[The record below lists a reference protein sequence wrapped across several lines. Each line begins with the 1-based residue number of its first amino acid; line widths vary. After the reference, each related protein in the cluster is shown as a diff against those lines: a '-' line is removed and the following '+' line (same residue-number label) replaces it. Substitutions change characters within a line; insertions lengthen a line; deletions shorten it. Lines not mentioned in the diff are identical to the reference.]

1 MREISFFGKTDPGR
15 VRKQNEDI
23 FLINEEKHFC
33 LVADGIGGSKAGGIA
48 SKIFAETVSDC
59 FETAVDILEN
69 EAPGLI
75 KKIFSTANSNI
86 LNHAM
91 ENQECSG
98 MGCTA
103 ELILFFDNSY
113 VLGHMGDSRT
123 FRLRN
128 GNLKQLT
135 VDHSLVQEQISQG
148 LITPE
153 EAKKHSF
160 KNIIIRAV
168 GIEENPLLDILKGK
182 ILTSDRFLLC
192 SDGLTDIIERSQIE
206 EILNASYD
214 NNKNVEILV
223 ENAKESQGKDNIT
236 VVIAQINSRVG

>member
-1 MREISFFGKTDPGR
+1 MREILFFGKTDPGR

-23 FLINEEKHFC
+23 FLLNEQKNFC
-33 LVADGIGGSKAGGIA
+33 LVADGIGGSRAGGTA
-48 SKIFAETVSDC
+48 SKIFAQTVSDY
-59 FETAVDILEN
+59 FDNIKNFQESES
-69 EAPGLI
+69 PSLI
-75 KKIFSTANSNI
+75 KKIFAAANSNI
-86 LNHAM
+86 LNHAK
-91 ENQECSG
+91 NHQECSG

-103 ELILFFDNSY
+103 ELILFFENTY

-148 LITPE
+148 LITPD
-153 EAKKHSF
+153 EAKKHAF

-182 ILTSDRFLLC
+182 IITGDRFLLC
-192 SDGLTDIIERSQIE
+192 SDGLTDVIEISQIE
-206 EILNASYD
+206 ELLNCSSKD
-214 NNKNVEILV
+214 SQNVELLV
-223 ENAKESQGKDNIT
+223 KNAKESLGKDNIT
-236 VVIAQINSRVG
+236 VVIVQINT

>member
-1 MREISFFGKTDPGR
+1 MREILLFGKTDQGR
-15 VRKQNEDI
+15 VRKENEDI
-23 FLINEEKHFC
+23 FLLNEEKHFC

-48 SKIFAETVSDC
+48 SKIFAQTVSDY
-59 FETAVDILEN
+59 FETIVDPPEI

-75 KKIFSTANSNI
+75 KKIFLMANSNI
-86 LNHAM
+86 LNHAT
-91 ENQECSG
+91 EHQECSG

-103 ELILFFDNSY
+103 ELILFFNHSY

-128 GNLKQLT
+128 GSLKQLT
-135 VDHSLVQEQISQG
+135 LDHSLVQEQISQG

-160 KNIIIRAV
+160 KNIIVRAV

-182 ILTSDRFLLC
+182 ILTNDKFLLC
-192 SDGLTDIIERSQIE
+192 SDGLTDIIEISQIE
-206 EILNASYD
+206 EVLKSSLDD
-214 NNKNVEILV
+214 NQKVENLV
-223 ENAKESQGKDNIT
+223 ENAKESLGKDNIT
-236 VVIAQINSRVG
+236 VVIAQINS